1 MTAESSR
8 TGSALAAQP
17 YAGRMPARVGDMAVE
32 THGIAPIPPGNR
44 YGTARRLFTVWF
56 APQVNMTVVFTGTL
70 AIVLGLGSGSVC
82 WRW

>member
-44 YGTARRLFTVWF
+44 YGTAR
-56 APQVNMTVVFTGTL
+56 APIEAVEAHIRAHHRQRR
-70 AIVLGLGSGSVC
+70 A
-82 WRW
+82 